1 MNNVKDQYKTSEN
14 LDIRINIHQKY
25 STNKEDWH
33 LWLFDQYSFKPGS
46 RILELGCGNGAFWV
60 KNKHRLPDS
69 CEITLS
75 DYSEGMLA
83 DAKSSLQDL
92 PNFHFQQINIENIP
106 YKTDSFDVVIANHML
121 YHVPDPGKGICE
133 VRRVLK
139 DGGIFYSSTIG
150 TSHLKEFGMLLQE
163 FDDTIHYASA
173 YDHAKVFGLENGEK
187 QLLSHFNNVDLKTFP
202 GDLKITDLRAVID
215 YLRSTHT
222 EAKEKL
228 IGEKV
233 NAFERFL
240 QQKMVEG
247 GGYIMITKS
256 TGLFVSK

>member
-1 MNNVKDQYKTSEN
+1 MNFVKDQYKTSEN

-33 LWLFDQYSFKPGS
+33 LWLFNQYSIEPGS

-60 KNKHRLPDS
+60 KNKQRVPDS
-69 CEITLS
+69 WEITLS
-75 DYSEGMLA
+75 DFSEGMLA
-83 DAKSSLQDL
+83 DAKSSLQDM

-106 YKTDSFDVVIANHML
+106 YDTDSFDVVIANHML
-121 YHVPDPGKGICE
+121 YHVPDPGKGIAE

-139 DGGIFYSSTIG
+139 DGGLFYSSTIG

-163 FDDTIHYASA
+163 FDDSIDFASA
-173 YDHAKVFGLENGEK
+173 YDHAKAFGLENGEK
-187 QLLSHFNNVDLKTFP
+187 QLHEYFKNIDMKIFP
-202 GDLKITDLRAVID
+202 GDLKITDLHAVLD

-228 IGEKV
+228 IGEKAE
-233 NAFERFL
+233 AFEQFL
-240 QQKMVEG
+240 QDKMDEG
-247 GGYIMITKS
+247 GGHIMITKS